1 MNDSMIIDEKFARYI
16 LDIQNIAICELGE
29 SAVDKVY
36 SSKIKSHF
44 PNIRKELEE
53 KEFMDWLWMKVAEN
67 PEVKEMKEKIDK
79 SFIHKNSSVPTSLII
94 SYGEL
99 KNEVFD
105 RLKYED
111 KKMREEF
118 KLSKAIEKMQKI

>member
-16 LDIQNIAICELGE
+16 LDIQNIAIHEIGE

-67 PEVKEMKEKIDK
+67 HEVKEMKEKIDK
-79 SFIHKNSSVPTSLII
+79 SFIRKNSSVPTSLII